1 MKTSLA
7 ALALFAATFGRAEE
21 NPDEYFPDGPRRL
34 RRITWWE
41 TTEAPPAETTEAPPG
56 ITTDSPPRETTEAPP
71 NAPYFPLEYIGES
84 ENGDEGFPLD
94 MCQGD
99 CDSDADCQVNG
110 GLRSSQ

>member
-34 RRITWWE
+34 RRITWW
-41 TTEAPPAETTEAPPG
+41 
-56 ITTDSPPRETTEAPP
+56 ETTEAPP